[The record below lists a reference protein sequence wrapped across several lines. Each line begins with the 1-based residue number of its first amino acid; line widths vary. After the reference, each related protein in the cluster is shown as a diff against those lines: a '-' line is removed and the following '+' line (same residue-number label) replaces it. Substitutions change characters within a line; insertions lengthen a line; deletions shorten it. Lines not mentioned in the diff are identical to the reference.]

1 MLLLALSLVSAS
13 PLDVNATV
21 EVLDNGLT
29 VIYEE
34 DHRTDVVALHIHY
47 GVGGRDE
54 RPGEYGAAHLFEHVM
69 FEGSRNVPQNMF
81 DQWLTGAGGSNN
93 AYTSEDETA
102 YHETFPS
109 GALDVA
115 LFLESDRM
123 GFLLEGLTQDN
134 LDNQRGVVLQERA
147 EGHAEPGGRNWDA
160 FTRLSW
166 HPEHPYHH
174 PVIGTVADVEGFEL
188 DPTIDF
194 WQRHYRPQNAIL
206 VLTGNF
212 DTAAAQERVHYWF
225 QDVPDVGPADER
237 AGVSELPL
245 STANGYITDAVDA
258 RSMMVGWNTV
268 PLGHEDEPAIDL
280 LGYILSNGRG
290 TALEDGLYYKKSW
303 TYDVGA
309 FSTMS
314 EIGGQFIFY
323 AETDRDL
330 NQVLGRAEKIIA
342 KAAKKPPTADQL
354 DRARRAMRSSILNSL
369 ETPEDR
375 AGRLASCYRIYGQAD
390 CLVDDW
396 ARYDAVTPA
405 DIQRVAQQYLQPE
418 RRITLS
424 IVPEGDEA
432 GVLEGAELVEIP

>member
-1 MLLLALSLVSAS
+1 MFLLALSLAQAS

-47 GVGGRDE
+47 GVGARDE

-69 FEGSRNVPQNMF
+69 FEGSRNVPQDKF
-81 DQWLTGAGGSNN
+81 DEWLTGAGGSNN

-123 GFLLEGLTQDN
+123 GFLLDGLSQDN

-147 EGHAEPGGRNWDA
+147 EGYSEPHGRDWDA

-166 HPEHPYHH
+166 HPDHPYHH
-174 PVIGTVADVEGFEL
+174 PVIGTVGDVQGFEL
-188 DPTIDF
+188 DPTRDF
-194 WQRHYRPQNAIL
+194 WTRHYRPRNAIM
-206 VLTGNF
+206 VITGNF
-212 DTAAAQERVHYWF
+212 DTAFASSRVQHWF
-225 QDVPDVGPADER
+225 SDIPDPGPAEQR
-237 AGVSELPL
+237 SSESTLPL
-245 STANGYITDAVDA
+245 STANGYITDSVDA

-268 PLGHEDEPAIDL
+268 PLGHSDEPAIDL
-280 LGYILSNGRG
+280 LGYLLSNGRG
-290 TALEDGLYYKKSW
+290 TPLDDGLYYNKSW
-303 TYDVGA
+303 TFDVGA

-314 EIGGQFIFY
+314 EIGGQFILY

-330 NQVLGRAEKIIA
+330 DKVLARAEKIIA
-342 KAAKKPPTADQL
+342 KATKKPPTDDAL
-354 DRARRAMRSSILNSL
+354 DRARRKMKAGILASL

-375 AGRLASCYRIYGQAD
+375 AGRLASCYRLTGKPD
-390 CLVDDW
+390 CLTDDW
-396 ARYDAVTPA
+396 ARYEAVTPA
-405 DIQRVAQQYLQPE
+405 DIQRVADTYLVPE

-424 IVPEGDEA
+424 VVPEGDEA
-432 GVLEGAELVEIP
+432 SVIEGATLVELP